1 MPLAPIEVVMFA
13 FPGNQFTGQI
23 IPELTRLIEANT
35 ISVVDA
41 VLAYK
46 DADGEVTFI
55 EFDEAGLDDDARA
68 LAALFQ
74 ESNALISDED
84 IDEFTAG
91 LDPNSSAAVLVF
103 EHTWAKPLRDAIVAS
118 GGELAL
124 NFRVPG
130 AVVDEVLAQ
139 LAATE

>member
-1 MPLAPIEVVMFA
+1 MPLAPIEVVMIA
-13 FPGNQFTGQI
+13 FPGNKFTGQI
-23 IPELTRLIEANT
+23 IPELTRLIDANT

-41 VLAYK
+41 LLAFK
-46 DADGEVTFI
+46 DTDGEVTFV
-55 EFDEAGLDDDARA
+55 EFDEAGLDDDVKG

-74 ESNALISDED
+74 ESNSLLSDED

-91 LDPNSSAAVLVF
+91 IEPNSSAAILVF
-103 EHTWAKPLRDAIVAS
+103 EHTWFKPLRDAIVAS

-130 AVVDEVLAQ
+130 PVVDELLAE
-139 LAATE
+139 LGAE